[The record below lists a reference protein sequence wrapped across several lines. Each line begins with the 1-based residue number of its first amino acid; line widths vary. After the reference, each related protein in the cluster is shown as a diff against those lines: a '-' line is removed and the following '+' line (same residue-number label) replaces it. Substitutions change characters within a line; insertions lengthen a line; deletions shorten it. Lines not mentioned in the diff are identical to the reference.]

1 LGVLGRSRLNSST
14 ASGLKEAE
22 DLFLE
27 THKRE
32 PDNTLANLMLAS
44 VHIQNSMTEL
54 SMDPLSDLAKAQS
67 FVYKT

>member
-1 LGVLGRSRLNSST
+1 MGVLGRSRLNSST

-32 PDNTLANLMLAS
+32 PDNILANLMLAS
-44 VHIQNSMTEL
+44 VHIQKN
-54 SMDPLSDLAKAQS
+54 
-67 FVYKT
+67 